1 MLIKQ
6 GILMLDFLLLRGVI
20 CTKPIDVALFRILQ
34 VTSVL
39 QLLVT
44 HVGRVDRTDDRAE
57 SEVLRRPLDLFV
69 FEVLTVHLTVT
80 VRKL

>member
-6 GILMLDFLLLRGVI
+6 GILMLDFLLLRHVI
-20 CTKPIDVALFRILQ
+20 CTKPVGLLRILHL
-34 VTSVL
+34 TSVL

-44 HVGRVDRTDDRAE
+44 HVGRVDRTNDRAE
-57 SEVLRRPLDLFV
+57 SEVLWRPLHLFV
-69 FEVLTVHLTVT
+69 VKVLTVHLAVT